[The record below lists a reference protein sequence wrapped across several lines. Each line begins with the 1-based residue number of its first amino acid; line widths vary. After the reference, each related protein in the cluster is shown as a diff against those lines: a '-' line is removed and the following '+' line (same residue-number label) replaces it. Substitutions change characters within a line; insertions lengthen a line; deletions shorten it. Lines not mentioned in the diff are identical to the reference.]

1 MPWIDVA
8 GTDVHYLDE
17 GTGLPLVFLHGFTSC
32 AQAWFQQLEHFG
44 SRHRVIAYD
53 SVNHG
58 MSSSSPRD
66 AEEPDRADE
75 LEAVLGALCIERP
88 VLLGNSMGGNT
99 VLRWAARHPER
110 ALALVPSG
118 TGVGGDGQPRAALR
132 EPIDEQ
138 TLLLPIGD
146 SLTEGFAKRE
156 PRLYQRYLRIRSTA
170 TSIENR
176 RHPRRPSAASSA
188 ERSGLAERVSR
199 IRVPLLAI
207 VGSLDAARLRAEELH
222 KRVPR
227 SEYCV
232 IEGAPHNVYYEAAAE
247 YNRQVD
253 AFLERALS

>member
-17 GTGLPLVFLHGFTSC
+17 GKGPPLVFLHGFTSC
-32 AQAWFQQLEHFG
+32 AEAWFQQFEHFCG
-44 SRHRVIAYD
+44 RYRVIAYD

-58 MSSSSPRD
+58 MSSNSPRD
-66 AEEPDRADE
+66 ADEPDRADE
-75 LEAVLGALCIERP
+75 LEALLSALGIERP

-99 VLRWAARHPER
+99 LLRWAARFPER
-110 ALALVPSG
+110 AAALVPSG

-132 EPIDEQ
+132 EPIDPL

-156 PRLYQRYLRIRSTA
+156 PRLYERYLRIRSTA

-176 RHPRRPSAASSA
+176 RHPRKPSAASTA
-188 ERSGLAERVSR
+188 ERTHLADRVSR

-207 VGSLDAARLRAEELH
+207 VGSLDAARPRAEQLH
-222 KRVPR
+222 KCVPQ
-227 SEYCV
+227 SEYAV

-247 YNRQVD
+247 YNRQV
-253 AFLERALS
+253 ASFLERTRA